1 MSQQSKTLAVIYN
14 HNLPEMTD
22 KLWEELKPYER
33 DDYDLILIDNGS
45 REDGKSKY
53 TTHETGQNTYFG
65 GALNI
70 ALDFFTMSEEYD
82 SLLSLNNDL
91 VIQGNNFVRT
101 LREWMMSKDS
111 LTYKII
117 SPSVLQV
124 ENQCK
129 WKYMHCWNSDE
140 IRQVK
145 WVDFQAPLIHKDFIR
160 VYPQFPDELVYGWG
174 QDVLSGI
181 LCEKQG
187 WKVGV
192 VDRCPLIHHSAHT
205 YKSGVSDLDLQTY
218 CQNAEQGMFGYMQ
231 SNGLMEKFME
241 FRELSAGYTYE

>member
-1 MSQQSKTLAVIYN
+1 MKTLAVIYN
-14 HNLPEMTD
+14 HNLPEMTN
-22 KLWEELKPYER
+22 KLWEELKPHER

-45 REDGKSKY
+45 TDEGKSKY

-70 ALDFFTMSEEYD
+70 ALQFFLDSTEYD

-91 VIQGNNFVRT
+91 VLQGNNFVKT
-101 LREWMMSKDS
+101 LREEMFSNDF
-111 LTYKII
+111 KIV

-129 WKYMHCWNSDE
+129 WKYMHFWNSDV
-140 IRQVK
+140 IREVK
-145 WVDFQAPLIHKDFIR
+145 WVDFQAPLLHEDFIEHIQ
-160 VYPQFPDELVYGWG
+160 QFPDELIYGWG
-174 QDVLSGI
+174 QDSLSGI
-181 LCEKQG
+181 ICEKQG

-192 VDRCPLIHHSAHT
+192 VDRCPVIHHSAHT
-205 YKSGVSDLDLQTY
+205 YKSGKSDLDLQTY

-241 FRELSAGYTYE
+241 YRKLSAEYSYEKN

>member
-1 MSQQSKTLAVIYN
+1 MSKTLAVIYN
-14 HNLPEMTD
+14 HNLPQMTD

-45 REDGKSKY
+45 TDEGKSKY

-70 ALDFFTMSEEYD
+70 ALDFFTMSEAYD

-91 VIQGNNFVRT
+91 VLQGNNFVKT
-101 LREWMMSKDS
+101 LREEMFNNDF
-111 LTYKII
+111 KIV

-129 WKYMHCWNSDE
+129 WKYMHCWNSDK
-140 IRQVK
+140 IREVK
-145 WVDFQAPLIHKDFIR
+145 WVDFQSPLIHKDFIEK
-160 VYPQFPDELVYGWG
+160 YPQFPDELVYGWG

-181 LCEKQG
+181 LCEQND

-205 YKSGVSDLDLQTY
+205 YKSGKSDLDLQTY

-231 SNGLMEKFME
+231 SQNLMEKFMN

>member
-1 MSQQSKTLAVIYN
+1 MKTLAVIYN
-14 HNLPEMTD
+14 HNLPEMTN
-22 KLWEELKPYER
+22 KLWEELKPHER

-45 REDGKSKY
+45 TDEGKSKY

-70 ALDFFTMSEEYD
+70 ALQFFLDSTEYD

-91 VIQGNNFVRT
+91 VLQGNNFVKT
-101 LREWMMSKDS
+101 LREEMFSNDF
-111 LTYKII
+111 KIV

-129 WKYMHCWNSDE
+129 WKYMHCWNSDV
-140 IRQVK
+140 IREVK
-145 WVDFQAPLIHKDFIR
+145 WVDFQAPLLHKDFIEHIQ
-160 VYPQFPDELVYGWG
+160 QFPDELIYGCG
-174 QDVLSGI
+174 QDSLSGI
-181 LCEKQG
+181 ICEKQG

-192 VDRCPLIHHSAHT
+192 VDRCPVIHHSAHT
-205 YKSGVSDLDLQTY
+205 YKSGKSDLDLQTY

-231 SNGLMEKFME
+231 SNGLMDKFME
-241 FRELSAGYTYE
+241 YRKLSAEYSYEKN

>member
-1 MSQQSKTLAVIYN
+1 MLKTLAVIYN
-14 HNLPEMTD
+14 HNLPQMTD

-45 REDGKSKY
+45 TDEGKSKY

-70 ALDFFTMSEEYD
+70 ALDFFTMSGTYD

-91 VIQGNNFVRT
+91 VLQGNNFVKT
-101 LREWMMSKDS
+101 LREEMFNNDF
-111 LTYKII
+111 KIV

-129 WKYMHCWNSDE
+129 WKYMHCWNSDK
-140 IRQVK
+140 IREVK

-231 SNGLMEKFME
+231 SNGLMEKFLE
-241 FRELSAGYTYE
+241 FRELSANYVYE

>member
-1 MSQQSKTLAVIYN
+1 MSKTLAVIYN

-45 REDGKSKY
+45 TDEGKSKY

-70 ALDFFTMSEEYD
+70 ALDFFTMSGTYD

-91 VIQGNNFVRT
+91 VLQGDNFVKT
-101 LREWMMSKDS
+101 LREEMFNNDF
-111 LTYKII
+111 KIV
-117 SPSVLQV
+117 SPCVLQV

-129 WKYMHCWNSDE
+129 WKYMHCWNSDT
-140 IRQVK
+140 IREVK
-145 WVDFQAPLIHKDFIR
+145 WVDFQAPLMHKDFINHIK
-160 VYPQFPDELVYGWG
+160 QFPDELIYGWG

-181 LCEKQG
+181 ICEEND

-192 VDRCPLIHHSAHT
+192 VDRCPMIHHSAHT
-205 YKSGVSDLDLQTY
+205 YKSGKSDLDLETY
-218 CQNAEQGMFGYMQ
+218 CRNAEQGMFGYMQ
-231 SNGLMEKFME
+231 SRGLKTKFMN
-241 FRELSAGYTYE
+241 FRELSAGYKYEG